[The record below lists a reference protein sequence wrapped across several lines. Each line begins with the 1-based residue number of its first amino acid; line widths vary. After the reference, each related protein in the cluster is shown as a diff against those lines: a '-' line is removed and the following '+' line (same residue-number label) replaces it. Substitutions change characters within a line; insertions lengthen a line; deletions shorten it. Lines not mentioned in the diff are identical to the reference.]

1 MTSQLSLPDMGLEP
15 QQSSVPEHRHINH
28 DINEGSG
35 LQAVVAVPGLQF
47 VPGFLTPEQEAD
59 CVSYIDAADGEWRT
73 DLSRRVQHY
82 GWRYD
87 YKARAI
93 TPDMHIGALPGW
105 LAAIAERLCDETR
118 LFDRVPEQVIVNEY
132 EPGQGIAT
140 HIDHPGF
147 GPTVCTISLLDDW
160 EMDFSENWKDRVPAL
175 LHRRSCVLL
184 TGDSRSI
191 WQHGIAP
198 RQREYGASGRL
209 ERRRGRRL
217 SLTFRTV
224 LNHDGV
230 NDG

>member
-1 MTSQLSLPDMGLEP
+1 MTSQMSLTGMEIEA
-15 QQSSVPEHRHINH
+15 QQSGLVTPRHINH
-28 DINEGSG
+28 GVSDEVG
-35 LQAVVAVPGLQF
+35 LQVVDAVPGLQF
-47 VPGFLTPEQEAD
+47 MPGFLTPEEESD
-59 CVSYIDAADGEWRT
+59 CVRRIDAADGEWRN
-73 DLSRRVQHY
+73 DLRRRVQQY

-160 EMDFSENWKDRVPAL
+160 EMDFSENWKDK
-175 LHRRSCVLL
+175 
-184 TGDSRSI
+184 SRNCSD
-191 WQHGIAP
+191 
-198 RQREYGASGRL
+198 L
-209 ERRRGRRL
+209 RG
-217 SLTFRTV
+217 
-224 LNHDGV
+224 GE
-230 NDG
+230 

>member
-1 MTSQLSLPDMGLEP
+1 MS
-15 QQSSVPEHRHINH
+15 RHINH
-28 DINEGSG
+28 PVSDFEGV
-35 LQAVVAVPGLQF
+35 QAVDAVPDLHF
-47 VPGFLTPEQEAD
+47 LPGFLTPEQEAD
-59 CVSYIDAADGEWRT
+59 CVKRIDAAEGEWRN
-73 DLSRRVQHY
+73 DLRRRVQHY

-93 TPDMHIGALPGW
+93 TPDMHIGRLPDW
-105 LAAIAERLCDETR
+105 LADIAKRLYDETG

-147 GPTVCTISLLDDW
+147 GPTICTVSLLDDW
-160 EMDFSENWKDRVPAL
+160 EMDFSENWKDKMPAL

-184 TGDSRSI
+184 TGDSRSV

-198 RQREYGASGRL
+198 RKREYSLTGKL
-209 ERRRGRRL
+209 ERQRSRRL

-224 LNHDGV
+224 LNRDAV

>member
-1 MTSQLSLPDMGLEP
+1 MT
-15 QQSSVPEHRHINH
+15 QQPLLLDGADTGESSDLTTPRLVNH
-28 DINEGSG
+28 DIIGIEG
-35 LQAVVAVPGLQF
+35 LQDVPGVPGLKVF
-47 VPGFLTPEQEAD
+47 EDFLTPDEQAECVKRVEAA
-59 CVSYIDAADGEWRT
+59 VNQWRD

-93 TPDMHIGALPGW
+93 TPDMHIGTLPDW
-105 LAAIAERLCDETR
+105 LERLAQKLYDAELFETK
-118 LFDRVPEQVIVNEY
+118 PEQVIVNEY

-140 HIDHPGF
+140 HIDHRGF

-160 EMDFSENWKDRVPAL
+160 EMDFSENWRDKQPAL
-175 LHRRSCVLL
+175 LKRGSCVLL
-184 TGDSRSI
+184 TGPSRSE

-198 RQREYGASGRL
+198 RKTDDNRQKHRK
-209 ERRRGRRL
+209 RRI

-224 LNHDGV
+224 LNRDGI

>member
-1 MTSQLSLPDMGLEP
+1 MVSQISFLEDAVMERP
-15 QQSSVPEHRHINH
+15 FGSVTPRHLNH
-28 DINEGSG
+28 IVSDCSG
-35 LQAVVAVPGLQF
+35 LQGIAAVPGLQF
-47 VPGFLTPEQEAD
+47 LEGFLTPEQQD
-59 CVSYIDAADGEWRT
+59 HCVQRVDAAVDQWRN

-93 TPDMHIGALPGW
+93 TPDMHIGALPDW
-105 LAAIAERLCDETR
+105 LANLAQKLYNETG

-132 EPGQGIAT
+132 LPGQGIAM

-160 EMDFSENWKDRVPAL
+160 EMDFSENWRDKAPAL
-175 LHRRSCVLL
+175 LQKGSCVLL
-184 TGDSRSI
+184 TEEARSM

-198 RQREYGASGRL
+198 RKSEVMDTGR
-209 ERRRGRRL
+209 RNRKRRL

-224 LNHDGV
+224 LNRDGL

>member
-1 MTSQLSLPDMGLEP
+1 M
-15 QQSSVPEHRHINH
+15 
-28 DINEGSG
+28 
-35 LQAVVAVPGLQF
+35 QAVESVPGLQF
-47 VPGFLTPEQEAD
+47 LPSFLTPEQEAD
-59 CVSYIDAADGEWRT
+59 CVSRIDAAEGQWLN
-73 DLSRRVQHY
+73 DLRRRVQHY

-87 YKARAI
+87 YKARAV
-93 TPDMHIGALPGW
+93 TPDMHIGALPDW
-105 LAAIAERLCDETR
+105 LADLAKRLYDETG

-160 EMDFSENWKDRVPAL
+160 EMDFSENWKDKSPAL

-184 TGDSRSI
+184 TGDARSV
-191 WQHGIAP
+191 WQHGIASRKQEYSESGKLE
-198 RQREYGASGRL
+198 RQRS
-209 ERRRGRRL
+209 RRL

-224 LNHDGV
+224 LNRDGA